1 MWSVGSRGGAIP
13 DEVRTYLPPSRK
25 VITVD
30 HTYSV
35 SEIVGS
41 SPESIDQAIRNAIS
55 RANTTLRN
63 LDWFEV
69 TQIRGHIADGQVGH
83 FQVGLKVGFRLEDGD

>member
-1 MWSVGSRGGAIP
+1 MN
-13 DEVRTYLPPSRK
+13 
-25 VITVD
+25 

-41 SPESIDQAIRNAIS
+41 SSESIDQAIRNAIT
-55 RANTTLRN
+55 RANTTIRN

-83 FQVGLKVGFRLEDGD
+83 FQVGLKVGFRLEDGA

>member
-1 MWSVGSRGGAIP
+1 MA
-13 DEVRTYLPPSRK
+13 
-25 VITVD
+25 D

-41 SPESIDQAIRNAIS
+41 SSESIEDAIRGGIR
-55 RANTTLRN
+55 RASQTLRE

-69 TQIRGHIADGQVGH
+69 TEIRGHIAEGEVGH
-83 FQVGLKVGFRLEDGD
+83 FQVGMKVGFRLEEPE